1 MLIAEDEKI
10 ICEITK
16 DNQTVIEERYD
27 VISICVLV
35 SDVINTC
42 VDGSLMMCA
51 LYVYCWQSYNVYRY
65 DGMLFSCSNDIN
77 M

>member
-42 VDGSLMMCA
+42 VDGSLLMYA
-51 LYVYCWQSYNVYRY
+51 LCV
-65 DGMLFSCSNDIN
+65 LLA
-77 M
+77 

>member
-42 VDGSLMMCA
+42 VDGSLLMYA
-51 LYVYCWQSYNVYRY
+51 LCV
-65 DGMLFSCSNDIN
+65 LLAKL
-77 M
+77 